1 MANLTWKIV
10 DDVAGKLGAKDA
22 ARAKWRQRGRGVPP
36 AWRIKI
42 VQDLMASG
50 TPVSL
55 ADFDRL
61 EPTSGRQERE
71 AA

>member
-10 DDVAGKLGAKDA
+10 DEVADKLEASAA

-42 VQDLMASG
+42 VQQLMAAG

-55 ADFDRL
+55 GDFDNL
-61 EPTSGRQERE
+61 PLTAGRPESV

>member
-1 MANLTWKIV
+1 MSNLTWKIV
-10 DDVAGKLGAKDA
+10 DDVAGNLGASDA

-36 AWRIKI
+36 AWRIRI

-55 ADFDRL
+55 ADFDKL
-61 EPTSGRQERE
+61 PLTTGRPEQV